1 MEPIAKRLKSF
12 LQHKELT
19 TTGFTRILQ
28 YSSCEKVARLFRVP
42 GAKPSVDILEDIA
55 KHFEEL
61 NLRWLITGHGE
72 MLRGSIAAAT
82 QPQQTQALPQQEMQ
96 MTAAIQQEHDPKLVF
111 IHTAHKDEF
120 FHHQSFPSF
129 LLQSTG
135 SDRVTST
142 HHEKETE
149 KTSKPLL
156 GSLINFIENLQ
167 DEQ

>member
-12 LQHKELT
+12 LQHKGLT
-19 TTGFTRILQ
+19 TTAFTRILQ

-72 MLRGSIAAAT
+72 MLRVSATHT
-82 QPQQTQALPQQEMQ
+82 QPQPHPETE
-96 MTAAIQQEHDPKLVF
+96 MTAAIQQEQKEHDPNLVF
-111 IHTAHKDEF
+111 IKTANNDEYIL
-120 FHHQSFPSF
+120 HQPFPSF
-129 LLQSTG
+129 LLKG
-135 SDRVTST
+135 S
-142 HHEKETE
+142 EKEME

-156 GSLINFIENLQ
+156 GSLINFIENVR